1 MVRVAGLEPA
11 RVAPLPPQSSV
22 SANSTIRAAGQL
34 LNQFNAGVASAFSR
48 HRSWSRD
55 GHGRTSVAPRQPK
68 RAARI
73 TAKAPGRRRRNRGR
87 TGFQGLPGRSPP
99 ASTRTSVREGLAQDS
114 AEPLRDPLPRS
125 KSRLPT
131 RRRLITLRREQTDH
145 EPLPAFSMSAPGDFF
160 PAGGS
165 PRSGPNGRGAQP
177 GGAMAGGT
185 SDH

>member
-73 TAKAPGRRRRNRGR
+73 TAKARGGDAATEVGQASREIGRASWRERG
-87 TGFQGLPGRSPP
+87 
-99 ASTRTSVREGLAQDS
+99 
-114 AEPLRDPLPRS
+114 
-125 KSRLPT
+125 
-131 RRRLITLRREQTDH
+131 
-145 EPLPAFSMSAPGDFF
+145 
-160 PAGGS
+160 
-165 PRSGPNGRGAQP
+165 
-177 GGAMAGGT
+177 
-185 SDH
+185 